1 MEEKDDDKQA
11 KEEDDNM
18 KIRTKT
24 ISQRRKTEIE
34 QEVGHERMKKRMTKV
49 ATWSTTEVRR
59 ESTKEFGREITTEFG
74 RRNPTEIRASP
85 L

>member
-34 QEVGHERMKKRMTKV
+34 QEVGREHTVESTVEVAQECRTEVRQECTTEVGRERT
-49 ATWSTTEVRR
+49 TDSTTEV
-59 ESTKEFGREITTEFG
+59 
-74 RRNPTEIRASP
+74 A
-85 L
+85 